1 MNETADHVTERPI
14 AASQSASLTGSRC
27 AARAR
32 RRAFRRAL
40 AIGSAASLAFV
51 AWQQPPRAQSIP
63 GLVVTTTPPPQPSAA
78 PPPGAIPPPGV
89 IPRPVQPTPSAAAPP
104 APEKEKQAKPK
115 PKPTPKR
122 QASAAPVVTDDSG
135 GNSLGIVALVND
147 EPITAYE
154 VQELTK
160 FLLLSVNFTDRAK
173 ANMKAI
179 AENPKTN
186 ERLQAILQ
194 ETIKANQG
202 KTREQI
208 IAAFEERKKQ
218 FVISLQLQAVSSAK
232 SSFVPAV
239 RKKALE
245 ELVEDRLKM
254 QEAKKL
260 NIVVTDDEVEKAFKG
275 LADRN
280 QMTPDQ
286 FAAHMKSQ
294 GADARTMKARF
305 KSTFTWRE
313 VVKRRYGHQ
322 ISVSSREVDRIAAAA
337 GGKAEEL
344 TELQLQKITL
354 GSSGQSDQSAIARQY
369 AEAQAMQQ
377 RFAGCR
383 TTQALAKGRANARF
397 EDLGY
402 RKVAS
407 IAEPT
412 RTLLLA
418 ARDGEMLPPTL
429 TASGAELYA
438 VCARRV
444 AKVDESKRAQAENE
458 LQMREFERLA
468 ARHLADLRKDAL
480 IEIK

>member
-1 MNETADHVTERPI
+1 MNETADHVTEGSEPAGRSGTVDRSCACPRRP
-14 AASQSASLTGSRC
+14 L
-27 AARAR
+27 
-32 RRAFRRAL
+32 RRAIAVGSIATLAL
-40 AIGSAASLAFV
+40 V

-63 GLVVTTTPPPQPSAA
+63 GLVVTTTPPPQPGAG
-78 PPPGAIPPPGV
+78 PPPGMMPPPGV
-89 IPRPVQPTPSAAAPP
+89 MPRPVQPAPQAAAPP
-104 APEKEKQAKPK
+104 APEKVKPK
-115 PKPTPKR
+115 PKPTAKR
-122 QASAAPVVTDDSG
+122 QASAAPVVVDDSA

-194 ETIKANQG
+194 ETIKANPG
-202 KTREQI
+202 KSREQI

-218 FVISLQLQAVSSAK
+218 FVVSLQQQAIAGAK
-232 SSFVPAV
+232 SSFVPGL

-245 ELVEDRLKM
+245 ELIEDRLKM

-260 NIVVTDDEVEKAFKG
+260 NIVVPDDEVDKAFKG
-275 LADRN
+275 LAERN

-286 FAAHMKSQ
+286 FAAHIKTQ

-344 TELQLQKITL
+344 TELQLQRITL
-354 GSSGQSDQSAIARQY
+354 GTAGQPDQTAIARQY

-377 RFAGCR
+377 RFAGCK
-383 TTQALAKGRANARF
+383 TTQAIAKGRANARF

-402 RKVAS
+402 RKAAS

-444 AKVDESKRAQAENE
+444 AKVDETKRAQAENE

-468 ARHLADLRKDAL
+468 TRHLADLRKDAL